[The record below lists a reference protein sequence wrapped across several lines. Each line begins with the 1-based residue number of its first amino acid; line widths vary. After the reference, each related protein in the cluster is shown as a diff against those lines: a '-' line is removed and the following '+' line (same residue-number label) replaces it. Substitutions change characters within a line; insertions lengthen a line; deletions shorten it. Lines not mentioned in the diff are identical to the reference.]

1 MSGVEAD
8 ILARVGSLNLWK
20 RHGERAPH
28 KPLLILLA
36 LGRLQRGEPRL
47 APFTEIEPRLNELLQ
62 EFGTPSTRPSAQYP
76 FWRLQGDGLWE
87 VEAPVDLAPRRSNTD
102 PKVSELRRDGVR
114 GGLPESVDRTLR
126 VDPEFASR
134 VARTVLDEHFPT
146 SLHPDILTKVGLDVG
161 VAERPAESYT
171 ARSRRDPG
179 FAPSVLRAYE
189 YRCAVCAY
197 DGQVG
202 KISVGIEAAHVK
214 WFSHGGPDVVEN
226 GLSLCSLHHKAFD
239 LGAIAI
245 SDDHKVLVSR
255 DFRGSGEW
263 EARFLRVSAPLMGP
277 QAGEPPVRAEFAA
290 WHRKEV
296 FREPHRHFV

>member
-1 MSGVEAD
+1 V
-8 ILARVGSLNLWK
+8 
-20 RHGERAPH
+20 
-28 KPLLILLA
+28 
-36 LGRLQRGEPRL
+36 
-47 APFTEIEPRLNELLQ
+47 T
-62 EFGTPSTRPSAQYP
+62 
-76 FWRLQGDGLWE
+76 
-87 VEAPVDLAPRRSNTD
+87 
-102 PKVSELRRDGVR
+102 ELRRDGVR
-114 GGLPESVDRTLR
+114 GGFPESVDRTLR
-126 VDPEFASR
+126 TDPEFVSR

-146 SLHPDILTKVGLDVG
+146 SLHPDILAKVGLDVG
-161 VAERPAESYT
+161 VAERPAEPY
-171 ARSRRDPG
+171 AGRARRDPG
-179 FAPSVLRAYE
+179 FAPAVLRAYE

-202 KISVGIEAAHVK
+202 KISDGIEAAHVK

-255 DFRGSGEW
+255 DFRGGGEW
-263 EARFLRVSAPLMGP
+263 EARFLRVSGAPLVGP

-296 FREPHRHFV
+296 FRGPHRLFGRGVGK